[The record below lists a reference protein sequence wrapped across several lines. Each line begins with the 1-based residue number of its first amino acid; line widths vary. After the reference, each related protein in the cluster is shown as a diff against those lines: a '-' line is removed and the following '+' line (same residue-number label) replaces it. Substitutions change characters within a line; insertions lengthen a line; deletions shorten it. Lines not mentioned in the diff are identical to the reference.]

1 VTGVSLPP
9 CYRTKTTDA
18 LGSDSHNYSPCS
30 VSEAVDDLA
39 LNRQTSI
46 TVGKGEAMSN
56 ISELAAKILERRRVL
71 DRTFNDDLRRMRRR
85 FGDHVVVLALAEM
98 HRLFKLSTPRHLKC
112 QMPPASQAG
121 VFCFRGRFAESPT

>member
-18 LGSDSHNYSPCS
+18 LGRADSRNHSLCR

-46 TVGKGEAMSN
+46 SVGKGEAN

>member
-9 CYRTKTTDA
+9 CYRTKPTDA
-18 LGSDSHNYSPCS
+18 LGRADSRNHSLCR

-46 TVGKGEAMSN
+46 SVGKGEAN
-56 ISELAAKILERRRVL
+56 ISELAAKILERLRVL

>member
-1 VTGVSLPP
+1 
-9 CYRTKTTDA
+9 
-18 LGSDSHNYSPCS
+18 

-46 TVGKGEAMSN
+46 SVGKGEAMSN

-85 FGDHVVVLALAEM
+85 FGDHAVVLALAEM
-98 HRLFKLSTPRHLKC
+98 YRLQLERQTVAIAPKRQQERGP
-112 QMPPASQAG
+112 Q
-121 VFCFRGRFAESPT
+121 FRFR